1 MRRWFVGDISLPIS
15 IIEGNIDLVSPSVRT
30 NISKTLQILAR
41 LIGSRI
47 RDAKT
52 GRVLGTAFML
62 SWRGKLHLLGYT
74 GPPVRPVFLSQSEL
88 SYSRQ
93 SLGFTQ
99 HPEVDFE
106 RL

>member
-1 MRRWFVGDISLPIS
+1 M
-15 IIEGNIDLVSPSVRT
+15 SPAVRT
-30 NISKTLQILAR
+30 NLSKALQFLAR
-41 LIGSRI
+41 MIGSRI

-52 GRVLGTAFML
+52 GRVLGSAFL
-62 SWRGKLHLLGYT
+62 VPWRGKLHLLGYS
-74 GPPVRPVFLSQSEL
+74 GVPVVPVFLSQSEL